1 MVDILDDEFMVCSDC
16 LMVIANGDYSGLAID
31 PSTEDQRT
39 KEINDGLDS
48 IEGYVACGDSDNDH
62 EFSSRPCECCET
74 HLAGSRH
81 HCVVLST

>member
-1 MVDILDDEFMVCSDC
+1 MLEILDDEFMVCSDC

-48 IEGYVACGDSDNDH
+48 IEGYVDCGDSDKDR
-62 EFSSRPCECCET
+62 EFSSRPCDCCGSQ
-74 HLAGSRH
+74 LAGSRH
-81 HCVVLST
+81 HCLVFST